1 MADPARVAE
10 LSGRGFTTAQL
21 LHTLA
26 VFDPKLVA
34 THFNDTKAVVA
45 QKVEELER
53 NDALGRKAEDIIA
66 GTALL
71 APPMMTPPIDMTP
84 PATPEESNPK
94 KGRKDSGF
102 FHKLTRKREDW

>member
-10 LSGRGFTTAQL
+10 LAGRGFTTAQL

-45 QKVEELER
+45 AKVEELER
-53 NDALGRKAEDIIA
+53 NDTLGRKAEDIIA
-66 GTALL
+66 GTAPV
-71 APPMMTPPIDMTP
+71 APPVTPPTDTTP

-94 KGRKDSGF
+94 KGRKDSGL
-102 FHKLTRKREDW
+102 FHKLTHKREDW